1 MQLIDQER
9 LIEQSKINLI
19 HHVDFSIFD
28 AFRVFD
34 NMGRGSITQQ
44 ELFHGLMQSFGIVPS
59 QDEIDLF
66 FQRYDKDH
74 DGRLSFTEFCQ
85 IFVPLDINFAQAI
98 NSRQPMHRSDLY
110 GPNAP

>member
-9 LIEQSKINLI
+9 LIEQSKINLV
-19 HHVDFSIFD
+19 HHIDFNIFD
-28 AFRVFD
+28 CFRVFD

-74 DGRLSFTEFCQ
+74 DGRLRFPEFAE
-85 IFVPLDINFAQAI
+85 IFVPLDINFSQVI

-110 GPNAP
+110 GPAGP